1 MDADQPHQDNDW
13 ETICEQ
19 GRRCAESL
27 DAGRWSLGDIALAV
41 EKRYGQDSIGK
52 FATEINVKASRVRE
66 YRTVCAFYPSSARA
80 EFLSTHPTLT
90 YSHLRA
96 AMRFE
101 DMEEAFDFLEKAASE
116 AWTVAQVER
125 EIAVIFGKDKPFVLK
140 FVDDLNVTD
149 NMIVLTL
156 PPSAVDEMRD
166 RIEAGKTL
174 YTVTLK
180 GMNDEAR

>member
-1 MDADQPHQDNDW
+1 MSDQPHQDNDW

-27 DAGRWSLGDIALAV
+27 DAGRWTLGDIALTV
-41 EKRYGQDSIGK
+41 EKRYGQDSIGA
-52 FATEINVKASRVRE
+52 FARDINVKASRVRE
-66 YRTVCAFYPSSARA
+66 YRTVAAFYESSARA
-80 EFLSTHPTLT
+80 AFLSTRPTLT

-125 EIAVIFGKDKPFVLK
+125 ELALLFGKEKPFLLK
-140 FVDDLNVTD
+140 FMDDLNVTD
-149 NMIVLTL
+149 NMIVITL
-156 PPSAVDEMRD
+156 PAEAVDEMRD
-166 RIEAGKTL
+166 RIEKGLTL
-174 YTVTLK
+174 YSVTLK
-180 GMNDEAR
+180 GLEK